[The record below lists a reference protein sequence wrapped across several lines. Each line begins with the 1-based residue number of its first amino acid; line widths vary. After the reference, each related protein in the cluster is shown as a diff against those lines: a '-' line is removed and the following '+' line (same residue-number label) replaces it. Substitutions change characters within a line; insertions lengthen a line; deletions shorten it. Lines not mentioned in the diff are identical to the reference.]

1 MKPST
6 FALAWLCS
14 SFWGLWAMV
23 SAQSL
28 PQVDLGYQIQQASS
42 FNATG
47 QVYNFS
53 NIRYAQPPLGKLRF
67 AAPVPP
73 TGRNTTV
80 SDGSVG
86 AICPQ
91 ADPDWLAIAEVYTT
105 DFAEGKPFNYSAVV
119 AQLQANPPKPSPP
132 DPRMKE
138 DCLFLDV
145 FSPKS
150 VFDKAQNKTSG
161 YKGAP
166 VLVWIYGGGYT
177 AGWKDGSGNPSGLIH
192 TSQANGSDGIVFVEL
207 NYRLGAFGWLS
218 GPTIEAADGGVS
230 NAGLYDQRLALEWV
244 QTNIHLFG
252 GDPNRVTVMGESAGG
267 GSVIHQMTAYG
278 GLKSVPFQQAIP
290 QSGAWLPVSSNFQ
303 KENTTQAFLALLNV
317 TSIEDARNLPSAK
330 VMAANALQ
338 VSMSNY
344 GAFTY
349 GPVVDGNF
357 VPDQPGRLL
366 ARGQFASN
374 VKVMAGHNSNEGPL
388 FTDPRVTTNAAETTQ
403 LRVSFPDISDSAIS
417 HLLDTLY
424 PAKYDGSMPYT
435 TPVERATLMVQESFF
450 TCNVNYMGKAYGA
463 NISEYQ
469 FAVAPALHGQDVP
482 YTFFN
487 GPVNGSGVVA
497 PVAQELQKYIV
508 DFVQTGSAN
517 GTGVP
522 FFPLYGPNA
531 EETVLNVTGI
541 THMTDPDAN
550 RRCAWWQQALYY

>member
-1 MKPST
+1 MKPS
-6 FALAWLCS
+6 ALTLTLLGS
-14 SFWGLWAMV
+14 SCWGPLAV
-23 SAQSL
+23 VGAQSL

-80 SDGSVG
+80 QDGSDG

-91 ADPDWLAIAEVYTT
+91 ANPAWLAIADLFTAA
-105 DFAEGKPFNYSAVV
+105 FAEGLPFNYTAAA
-119 AQLQANPPKPSPP
+119 AQVQANPPKPSPP
-132 DPRMKE
+132 DPRVKE

-145 FSPKS
+145 FVSKA
-150 VFDKAQNKTSG
+150 VFDKAQNQSSG
-161 YKGAP
+161 YQGAP

-177 AGWKDGSGNPSGLIH
+177 AGSKAGSGNPAGLIH
-192 TSQANGSDGIVFVEL
+192 TSQASGSDGIVFVEI

-218 GPTIEAADGGVS
+218 GPTVEAAEGGVS
-230 NAGLYDQRLALEWV
+230 NAGLYDQRLALEWI
-244 QTNIHLFG
+244 QTSIRLFG
-252 GDPNRVTVMGESAGG
+252 GDPNRVTIMGESAGG

-290 QSGAWLPVSSNFQ
+290 QSGAWLPVSSNFK

-317 TSIEDARNLPSAK
+317 TSIEDARNLPSSV
-330 VMAANALQ
+330 VMAANAQQ
-338 VSMSNY
+338 VGMSPY
-344 GAFTY
+344 GGFTY

-366 ARGQFASN
+366 ARGQFAN
-374 VKVMAGHNSNEGPL
+374 TVKVVAGHNTNEGPL
-388 FTDPRVTTNAAETTQ
+388 FSDPRIQTNADQATWFKIN
-403 LRVSFPDISDSAIS
+403 LPGISDAAVDF
-417 HLLDTLY
+417 LLGTLY
-424 PAKYDGSMPYT
+424 PATYDGSMPYR
-435 TPVERATLMVQESFF
+435 TPTERNTLIVQEGYFS
-450 TCNVNYMGKAYGA
+450 CNVNYLGKALGA

-469 FAVAPALHGQDVP
+469 FAVPPALHGQDVP

-487 GPVNGSGVVA
+487 GIVNGTGVV
-497 PVAQELQKYIV
+497 PQVAQALQRYIV

-517 GTGVP
+517 GSGVP
-522 FFPLYGPNA
+522 VFPLYGPNA
-531 EETVLNVTGI
+531 VETVLNVTGI
-541 THMTDPDAN
+541 TQMTDPDAN
-550 RRCAWWQQALYY
+550 PRCAWWQQALYY

>member
-1 MKPST
+1 MPST
-6 FALAWLCS
+6 LTLAWLWS
-14 SFWGLWAMV
+14 SCWGLWGMV
-23 SAQSL
+23 SAQGL

-42 FNATG
+42 FNSTG

-53 NIRYAQPPLGKLRF
+53 NIRFAQPPVGKLRF

-80 SDGSVG
+80 QDGSVG

-91 ADPDWLAIAEVYTT
+91 ADPDWLPIAEAFTT
-105 DFAEGKPFNYSAVV
+105 AFAEGKPFNYSAVV
-119 AQLQANPPKPSPP
+119 AQLQANPPAPSPP
-132 DPRMKE
+132 DPRVKE

-145 FSPKS
+145 FTPKS
-150 VFDKAQNKTSG
+150 VFDKAQNKTNG
-161 YKGAP
+161 FNGVP

-177 AGWKDGSGNPSGLIH
+177 AGQKAGSGNPAGLIH

-218 GPTIEAADGGVS
+218 GPTLEAAEGGVS
-230 NAGLYDQRLALEWV
+230 NAGLYDQRLALEWI

-252 GDPNRVTVMGESAGG
+252 GDPNRVTIMGESAGG

-278 GLKSVPFQQAIP
+278 GLKPVPFQQAIP

-303 KENTTQAFLALLNV
+303 KENVTQAFLALCNV
-317 TSIEDARNLPSAK
+317 TSIEAARNLSSAA

-338 VSMSNY
+338 IGMSNY
-344 GAFTY
+344 GGFTY

-366 ARGQFASN
+366 ARGQFAN
-374 VKVMAGHNSNEGPL
+374 TLKVLAGHNTNEGPL
-388 FTDPRVTTNAAETTQ
+388 FSDPRLRTNADEATW
-403 LRVSFPDISDSAIS
+403 LRLSLPDISDSMVDY
-417 HLLDTLY
+417 LLNTLY
-424 PAKYDGSMPYT
+424 PATYDGSMPYST
-435 TPVERATLMVQESFF
+435 ATERATLIVQEGFF
-450 TCNVNYMGKAYGA
+450 TCNVNFLGKAYGA
-463 NISEYQ
+463 NVSEYQ
-469 FAVAPALHGQDVP
+469 FAVPPALHGQDVP

-487 GPVNGSGVVA
+487 GVVNGTGVVA
-497 PVAQELQKYIV
+497 SVAQELQRYII

-522 FFPLYGPNA
+522 VFPLYGPKSV
-531 EETVLNVTGI
+531 ETVLNVTGI

-550 RRCAWWQQALYY
+550 RRCAWWQTALYY

>member
-1 MKPST
+1 MLLGSLGSDPRAELAAGRPS
-6 FALAWLCS
+6 
-14 SFWGLWAMV
+14 
-23 SAQSL
+23 
-28 PQVDLGYQIQQASS
+28 YQIQQASS

-80 SDGSVG
+80 QDGSVG

-91 ADPDWLAIAEVYTT
+91 ANPDWIAIGEAYTAA
-105 DFAEGKPFNYSAVV
+105 FAAGKPFNYSAV
-119 AQLQANPPKPSPP
+119 ATQLQANPPKPSPP
-132 DPRMKE
+132 DPRIKE

-145 FSPKS
+145 FVPKS
-150 VFDKAQNKTSG
+150 VFDRAQNKTSG

-177 AGWKDGSGNPSGLIH
+177 AGSKAGSGNPSGLIH
-192 TSQANGSDGIVFVEL
+192 TSQTNGSDGIVFVEL

-218 GPTIEAADGGVS
+218 GPTVEAAEGGVS

-252 GDPNRVTVMGESAGG
+252 GDPSRVTIMGESAGG

-278 GLKSVPFQQAIP
+278 GLKPVPFQQAIP

-317 TSIEDARNLPSAK
+317 TSIEDARDLPSSV
-330 VMAANALQ
+330 VMAANAMQ
-338 VSMSNY
+338 VGLSNY

-349 GPVVDGNF
+349 GPVVDGAF

-366 ARGQFASN
+366 ARGQFAQA
-374 VKVMAGHNSNEGPL
+374 VKVMAGHNTNEGPL
-388 FTDPRVTTNAAETTQ
+388 FSDPRIRTDADEAAW
-403 LRVSFPDISDSAIS
+403 LRLSLPDISDSAVAY
-417 HLLDTLY
+417 LLGTLY
-424 PAKYDGSMPYT
+424 PATYDGSSSSLPYR
-435 TPVERATLMVQESFF
+435 TPTERATLIVQEGYF

-463 NISEYQ
+463 DIAEYQ
-469 FAVAPALHGQDVP
+469 FAVPPALHGQDVP

-487 GPVNGSGVVA
+487 GAVNGSGVVA
-497 PVAQELQKYIV
+497 PVAQELQRYIV

-517 GTGVP
+517 GPGVP
-522 FFPLYGPNA
+522 FFPLYGSGA
-531 EETVLNVTGI
+531 VETVLNVTGI

-550 RRCAWWQQALYY
+550 RRCAWWQKALYY